1 MNKYIL
7 LGLGLCLGCGAP
19 STRKNL
25 DLVLPKHYV
34 VSKAKETLTIDGI
47 ANEAAWDDAE
57 WTNLFMDILGPE
69 HPKPY
74 YQTRVKMLWDEA
86 YFYVYTEME
95 EEHVWG
101 DIEKR
106 DAVIFYNNDFE
117 VFIKPNED
125 QPHYAEFEVNALG
138 TLWDLFLARPYRRN
152 GPVLDEWDVNH
163 TQIGIDVRGTLNDF
177 RDRDRGW
184 SVELAIP
191 IGPVNGIDRG
201 HRFGEGSMWRVNFS
215 RVQWDFQITDGRYE
229 KKTDEQGQRLSEYNW
244 VWSPQMAID
253 MHRPEHWGYVYF
265 EGEPEHTTARDTAD
279 SDVTGLT
286 DSTDAMEVPFWSSK
300 VDSLDQSAYQLV
312 YYLYRKQLM
321 LENEEARKHA
331 HILEAEGSKFRVH
344 GFDFDAE
351 FRSTGLGFEI
361 TVQTRNGNPVRS
373 ITINQDGY
381 LKKHFTL

>member
-1 MNKYIL
+1 MKKYIL
-7 LGLGLCLGCGAP
+7 LGLVICLGCGAP

-25 DLVLPKHYV
+25 DLALPKHYV
-34 VSKAKETLTIDGI
+34 VSKAKEALTVDGL
-47 ANEAAWDDAE
+47 ATEDAWEEAE
-57 WTNLFMDILGPE
+57 WTDLFMDIQGPE
-69 HPKPY
+69 HTEPY

-86 YFYVYTEME
+86 FFYVYAEME
-95 EEHVWG
+95 EEHIWG
-101 DIEKR
+101 DIEER

-138 TLWDLFLARPYRRN
+138 TLWDLFLTRPYRRN
-152 GPVLDEWDVNH
+152 GPVLDEWDVND

-177 RDRDRGW
+177 SDRDDGW
-184 SVELAIP
+184 SVEMAIP

-201 HRFGEGSMWRVNFS
+201 HRFGEGSRWRINFS

-229 KKTDEQGQRLSEYNW
+229 KKTDEQGRRLPEYNW

-265 EGEPEHTTARDTAD
+265 EGDDMKT
-279 SDVTGLT
+279 
-286 DSTDAMEVPFWSSK
+286 PFWSSR

-312 YYLYRKQLM
+312 YYLYREQLM
-321 LENEEARKHA
+321 LRNDEDSRHA
-331 HILEAEGSKFRVH
+331 HVLEAEGSKFRVH

-351 FRSTGLGFEI
+351 FRPTGLGFEI
-361 TVQTRNGNPVRS
+361 TVQASIGNEARS

-381 LKKHFTL
+381 LKKHETL